1 MTAVGREPRRVDV
14 ESIKPLE
21 TLPIFMNLNGRAAV
35 FCGAGPGALWKC
47 ELLAAAGADLRIF
60 CPVPDADMVG
70 LADRLKGVGLFRRTP
85 TASDFEGAAIAV
97 IDSDDLA
104 LVEEVRAMARK
115 AGALVNV
122 VDKPS
127 YCDFSFGSIVNRS
140 PLVVGI
146 ATGGAAPVFGQAVRA
161 RIEAV
166 LPERFGAWAV
176 LAKSLRPKIAAL
188 AMPFRRRRAF
198 WEYFVDAA
206 LRGDDPPAEAGAV
219 DTLFSDAVGRSDKPP
234 GKVILVGSGPGDP
247 DLLTIRAVR
256 ALQSADVV
264 LFDDLAPPRVLELA
278 RREAQKISVGKRG
291 HAPSV
296 GQTAISALLV
306 DLGLQGKTVVRLKG
320 GDPSVF
326 GRANEELAAAQA
338 AGIACEI
345 IPGVTAALA
354 AAAAVGASLSER
366 ERARRIQFI
375 TAHSADGA
383 LPEGM
388 EWRALVDADA
398 ATAVYMGVKTL
409 PALVDRLLAEGL
421 DPATPAVIVESA
433 SLPHERR
440 FAGAIAKMPA
450 LMRAARPTGPC
461 ILLYGRTLDRA
472 TMRLAAPAR

>member
-1 MTAVGREPRRVDV
+1 MAAAA
-14 ESIKPLE
+14 IKPLE
-21 TLPIFMNLNGRAAV
+21 TLPIFLILKGRAAL
-35 FCGAGPGALWKC
+35 FCGAGPGAAWKC

-60 CPVPDADMVG
+60 SPDPNEEISALSAGAG
-70 LADRLKGVGLFRRTP
+70 LVTLFRRAPTP
-85 TASDFEGAAIAV
+85 NDFTDVAIAV
-97 IDSDDLA
+97 IDSDD
-104 LVEEVRAMARK
+104 VEFVEAFRAMAHG

-122 VDKPS
+122 VDKPT

-161 RIEAV
+161 RIEAI

-176 LAKSLRPKIAAL
+176 LAKALRPRVSAM
-188 AMPFRRRRAF
+188 AMPFRKRRAF
-198 WEYFVDAA
+198 WEHFVAAA
-206 LRGDDPPAEAGAV
+206 LRGEEVPTTPPQVEKLLSAGV
-219 DTLFSDAVGRSDKPP
+219 DGTKTAT
-234 GKVILVGSGPGDP
+234 GKVILVGAGPGDP

-264 LFDDLAPPRVLELA
+264 LFDDLAPPGVLELA

-291 HAPSV
+291 HSPSV

-306 DLGLQGKTVVRLKG
+306 ELGSQGKIVVRLKG

-345 IPGVTAALA
+345 VPGVTAALA
-354 AAAAVGASLSER
+354 AAAAIGASLSER

-388 EWRALVDADA
+388 EWRALVDSDA

-409 PALVDRLLAEGL
+409 PALVGRLLAEGL
-421 DPATPAVIVESA
+421 DPKTPAVIVENA
-433 SLPHERR
+433 SLPEERQL
-440 FAGAIAKMPA
+440 AGAIAEMPA
-450 LMRAARPTGPC
+450 LVGAAKPTGPC

-472 TMRLAAPAR
+472 TIRNAGAAR